1 MTPRIKKAYRHFN
14 AFLQYYQCKQL
25 FWRAVQKKAND
36 IGQTYPVL
44 KTKLLCCNR
53 PQDWILNAFHW
64 LSYPLDKTNLSWC
77 DLSRFWDEYCHNHK
91 YFTR

>member
-1 MTPRIKKAYRHFN
+1 MTPRTKKAYRHFN
-14 AFLQYYQCKQL
+14 AFLQRYQCKQL
-25 FWRAVQKKAND
+25 FWRTVQKKAND

-53 PQDWILNAFHW
+53 PEDWILNAFHW
-64 LSYPLDKTNLSWC
+64 LSYPLGKANLTWC

-91 YFTR
+91 YFVR

>member
-1 MTPRIKKAYRHFN
+1 MTQRIKKAYRHFN
-14 AFLQYYQCKQL
+14 AFLQYYQCKHL
-25 FWRAVQKKAND
+25 FWRALQKKAND

-64 LSYPLDKTNLSWC
+64 MSYPLDKTNLSWC